1 MANGVSLGWEYTLPA
16 IGLAAFTIGDIAAFG
31 AASIARKM
39 PGWYRAM

>member
-1 MANGVSLGWEYTLPA
+1 LPA

-39 PGWYRAM
+39 PGWYRAI